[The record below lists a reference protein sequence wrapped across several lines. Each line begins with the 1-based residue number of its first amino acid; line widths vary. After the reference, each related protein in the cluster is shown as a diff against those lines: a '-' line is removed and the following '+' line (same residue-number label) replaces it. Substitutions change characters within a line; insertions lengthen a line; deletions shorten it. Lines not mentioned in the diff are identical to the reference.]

1 MYTLKP
7 MNDVSQPISIPD
19 VMYRLKPIND
29 PGEIREKEVGSS
41 PCVESLE
48 KRQEVILRG
57 LSGLK
62 DRLSAHKVGLGLEPI
77 PSGQRCTNSF
87 AKQDV
92 VIFAHPSHPP
102 YGILLAYHVLKSRGL
117 RIVTSCHAHSS
128 ISGHLPEAVTDF
140 LPSHPDE
147 YTRSNSD
154 LIMTIIWKKLDD
166 RDPITVI
173 PPVLK
178 HSSIKGE
185 ISILR
190 YLCRLYPSIWSY
202 ASTEDPR
209 VEHFLDAMHS
219 DLIWPTEEGLR
230 KQKEEIIF
238 KSLESVFLS
247 ASSSS
252 TLFSG
257 CSEPGILDL
266 AAWSIATQ
274 NHGKLAVPSSA
285 MKKWITSCNKFC
297 AFYGSRQHRLSSHRH
312 RRVSHGRKLNN
323 NSKGG
328 GSHRN
333 NSHRKSESRA

>member
-29 PGEIREKEVGSS
+29 PGEIREKE
-41 PCVESLE
+41 
-48 KRQEVILRG
+48 
-57 LSGLK
+57 
-62 DRLSAHKVGLGLEPI
+62 
-77 PSGQRCTNSF
+77 SF